1 LEGKDFYE
9 GVRAFLIDR
18 DRTPRWQPARLEE
31 VTEAM
36 LERHF
41 APLGTDDL
49 RLPPSPELHGF
60 NR

>member
-1 LEGKDFYE
+1 MDFYE

-18 DRTPRWQPARLEE
+18 DRTPRWQPARLEG